1 MYIAW
6 THDNVHNA
14 HSLQFAQTTTTLTD
28 NEAKKRRWIKIVAAH
43 NFTLN
48 AMQRMHAGS
57 ESMSIWWEC
66 ECECEFNARI
76 MTISYNRWLI
86 WMHFQFANYYFILS
100 IFVLTYFS
108 LMSMRISA
116 IFIWYVV
123 MKKFLSCNAM
133 QSSAAA
139 IWIIRRITI
148 DTLAARVHIIFSK
161 NKETSTFAHPKLTRF
176 HSV

>member
-1 MYIAW
+1 MYKAW

-66 ECECEFNARI
+66 ECEFNARI
-76 MTISYNRWLI
+76 TTISYNRWLI
-86 WMHFQFANYYFILS
+86 WMHFQFANYTLDSYWPISVSRCALCHAKSMQLCVFFCFIFRLFVFCS
-100 IFVLTYFS
+100 IFDENIVHKNSRNAISISRLCRFGANFS
-108 LMSMRISA
+108 GIY
-116 IFIWYVV
+116 I
-123 MKKFLSCNAM
+123 
-133 QSSAAA
+133 
-139 IWIIRRITI
+139 
-148 DTLAARVHIIFSK
+148 
-161 NKETSTFAHPKLTRF
+161 
-176 HSV
+176 